1 MLILE
6 SIIAF
11 ISASRYF
18 LIFIGCYIEGALV
31 MMATGVLWQLG
42 EVSFWPAYVALLL
55 GDFLA
60 DIMWYC
66 VGRYGAR
73 QFLAH
78 WGYLIG
84 ASPPVVERISKH
96 FHDNHTSILII
107 SKLTTG
113 FGFALAVLTTAG
125 IVRVPFK
132 RFATINFLGSFVWV
146 FAMMFVGYH
155 FGNLLAFIPKQYWIV
170 PIIITT
176 TTIILLLRYA
186 SKKIERSEW

>member
-11 ISASRYF
+11 ISTSRYF
-18 LIFIGCYIEGALV
+18 LIFIGCYIEGAFV

-42 EVSFWPAYVALLL
+42 IVSFWPAYVALLL

-66 VGRYGAR
+66 IGRFGAR
-73 QFLAH
+73 HFLER
-78 WGYLIG
+78 WGYVIG

-96 FHDNHTSILII
+96 FHDNQNSILIV

-132 RFATINFLGSFVWV
+132 RFAVINFLGSFVWV

-155 FGNLLAFIPKQYWIV
+155 FGNLLSFIPKQFWIV
-170 PIIITT
+170 PIIVTT
-176 TTIILLLRYA
+176 TALIFALRYA